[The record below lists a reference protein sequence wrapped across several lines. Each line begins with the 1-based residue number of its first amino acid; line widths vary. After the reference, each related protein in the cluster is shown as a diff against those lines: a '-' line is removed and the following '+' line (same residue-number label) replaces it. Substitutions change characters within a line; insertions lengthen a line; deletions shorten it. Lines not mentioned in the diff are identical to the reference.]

1 MKKIK
6 LNLQK
11 SMKKRLKL
19 NKINFFPVSKPHVSK
34 KDIIAVNKVLKNG
47 WISSIGPEINKFE
60 KQFSKLVGR
69 KYSTTVSNGTAALEI
84 AIKAIGIKKGDEVL
98 IPNFTIISNALAVI
112 RQQAI
117 PVLIDCNLENWNIKI
132 EDIEK
137 KITKKTK
144 AIIVTHI
151 YSFPNDMDKIL
162 KICRKNKILII
173 EDAAEVLGLNY
184 KNKKCGSFGD
194 ISTFSFYA
202 NKQITTGEGGMI
214 SVNSKS
220 LYKKCNSLKN
230 LCFGKIDRFN
240 HDDIGW
246 NYRMT
251 NIQAALGLSQLKNIK
266 NIVKKKMEIGKYYYH
281 KLKSNKNIQILP
293 PSNAYSKNIYWV
305 VGILIKN
312 KKFNTKSVTKKLLSY
327 GIQTRPFFWPIND
340 QKIFKKIK
348 LFNGRKDRFPNSKYL
363 SNKGFY
369 LPSYLKITSD
379 EIDFICDKVNKI
391 IK

>member
-1 MKKIK
+1 MKKK
-6 LNLQK
+6 LK
-11 SMKKRLKL
+11 S
-19 NKINFFPVSKPHVSK
+19 NKINFFPVSKPYISK
-34 KDIIAVNKVLKNG
+34 KDILAVNKTLKKG
-47 WISSIGPEINKFE
+47 WISSNGPEINKFE
-60 KQFSKLVGR
+60 IEFSKLVNR
-69 KYSTTVSNGTAALEI
+69 NYSTTVSSGTGALEI
-84 AIKAIGIKKGDEVL
+84 AIKALGIKKGDEVL

-112 RQQAI
+112 KQQAT

-144 AIIVTHI
+144 AIIITHI

-162 KICRKNKILII
+162 KICKKNKIYII
-173 EDAAEVLGLNY
+173 EDAAEVLGLDY

-251 NIQAALGLSQLKNIK
+251 NIQAALGLSQLKNI
-266 NIVKKKMEIGKYYYH
+266 NNTVKKKMEIGNYYYH
-281 KLKSNKNIQILP
+281 KLKFNKNIQILP
-293 PSNAYSKNIYWV
+293 PSNHYSKNIYWV
-305 VGILIKN
+305 VGVLIKN
-312 KKFNTKSVTKKLLSY
+312 KKINTKQITNKLLSY
-327 GIQTRPFFWPIND
+327 GIQTRPFFWPINE
-340 QKIFKKIK
+340 QKIFKKLKIFK
-348 LFNGRKDRFPNSKYL
+348 NTENKFPNSKYL

-369 LPSYLKITSD
+369 LPSYLKITNN
-379 EIDFICDKVNKI
+379 EIDFICDKVNKL